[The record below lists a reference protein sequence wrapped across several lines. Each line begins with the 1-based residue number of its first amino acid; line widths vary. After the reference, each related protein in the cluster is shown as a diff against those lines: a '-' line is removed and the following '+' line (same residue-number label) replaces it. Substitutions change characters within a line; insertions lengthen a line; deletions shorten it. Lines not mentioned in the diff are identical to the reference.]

1 MKRFLLV
8 AAALPLLSA
17 CEASKT
23 TSTDQVFTVK
33 ANLADS
39 TVMTVGTPVIIS
51 ATITHGE
58 DPIVGV
64 AVSWTVAE
72 GGGFLSAT
80 ATGTDTLGVAK
91 VRWTIS
97 TTPGVNSLAIQSGDG
112 VDTLRIIGV
121 VDAATELRP
130 SSDETTTVAP
140 GGAATV
146 QVKVIDRFGNAVP
159 GVTIT
164 WATTGGAL
172 SATSSTSNESGM
184 AQTTLTAPA
193 SAGTYS
199 VTATLPGLATLT
211 FDVVAQ

>member
-33 ANLADS
+33 ANMADS
-39 TVMTVGTPVIIS
+39 TVMTVGTPVIVS
-51 ATITHGE
+51 ATITHGA

-64 AVSWTVAE
+64 AVMWTVAE
-72 GGGFLSAT
+72 GGGFLSSPQ
-80 ATGTDTLGVAK
+80 TGTDTLGVAK
-91 VRWTIS
+91 VRWTIG
-97 TTPGVNSLAIQSGDG
+97 TTPGVNSLAISSGDG

-130 SSDETTTVAP
+130 VSDERTTVAL
-140 GGAATV
+140 GGTATI
-146 QVKVIDRFGNAVP
+146 QVKVVDRFGNGVP
-159 GVTIT
+159 SATVT

-172 SATSSTSNESGM
+172 SSASTTTNASGV
-184 AQTTLTAPA
+184 AQTTVTAPA
-193 SAGTYS
+193 SAGTFS
-199 VTATLPGLATLT
+199 VTATLPGLATQT